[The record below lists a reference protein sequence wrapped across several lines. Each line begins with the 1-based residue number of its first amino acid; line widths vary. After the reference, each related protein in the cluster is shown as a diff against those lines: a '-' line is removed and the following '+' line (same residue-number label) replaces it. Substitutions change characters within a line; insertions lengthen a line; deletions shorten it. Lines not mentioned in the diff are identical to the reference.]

1 MVGGVQMNKGV
12 IIGISIFVALI
23 VGGFK
28 IYTAE
33 MNKQAAQQQRIA
45 SELNKQAA
53 QQRHIASEAQSKKA
67 QIELLEKEEKIK
79 LEKEGD
85 PDIIKNYLA
94 DYLIENIDN
103 ILKKERYLNN
113 KGKSIWQ
120 YENYKVTLYEE
131 SEESERRS
139 IDIESKNGFIN
150 ILVSNNGQLDD
161 KLNTTILTLGKDS
174 VSDIKAKLTPS
185 QEGFR
190 CFSDDHFY
198 YIIYEFAADFGFYY
212 YSVAIDS
219 YSVAIDSNGSNLLD
233 VAKETEVCNL
243 EDYEEFNG
251 RTLRTNNQVEM
262 LIKDKIIE
270 NVHIYYQ
277 SLHNQINF

>member
-1 MVGGVQMNKGV
+1 MNKGV

-33 MNKQAAQQQRIA
+33 MNKQAAQQQRIT
-45 SELNKQAA
+45 SELNKQTA

-103 ILKKERYLNN
+103 ILKKERYLNS

-131 SEESERRS
+131 SEERS
-139 IDIESKNGFIN
+139 IAIESKNGFIN

-174 VSDIKAKLTPS
+174 ISDMKAKLTPL
-185 QEGFR
+185 QEGVR
-190 CFSDDHFY
+190 CSMSSDPY
-198 YIIYEFAADFGFYY
+198 YNIIYEFMDDTYFPGITYY
-212 YSVAIDS
+212 YLFAVDIKDLRYVAS
-219 YSVAIDSNGSNLLD
+219 
-233 VAKETEVCNL
+233 ETEVCKDGLTSFSTNPNPL
-243 EDYEEFNG
+243 EFF
-251 RTLRTNNQVEM
+251 RTNHQLET
-262 LIKDKIIE
+262 LAKDEIVK
-270 NVHIYYQ
+270 NVLIYY
-277 SLHNQINF
+277 